1 MIKLGITGG
10 IGSGKS
16 YLSRLLKEQDIPV
29 YDTDQEAKR
38 LMITDGIIRKSLINL
53 LGTSVY
59 QNDTLNKT
67 LLSEYIFSNEDH
79 TRRINAIVHPR
90 VKSDFLQWASN
101 LSQKGKK
108 IIALESAILFE
119 SGFDNAVDYTITVSA
134 PINLRIQRTIQ
145 RDQTTEVQVRRRIQ
159 AQMTEEERNKRANFI
174 IINDEKHDLYS
185 QMSNILSLI
194 KRKHADRL

>member
-1 MIKLGITGG
+1 
-10 IGSGKS
+10 
-16 YLSRLLKEQDIPV
+16 
-29 YDTDQEAKR
+29 
-38 LMITDGIIRKSLINL
+38 
-53 LGTSVY
+53 
-59 QNDTLNKT
+59 
-67 LLSEYIFSNEDH
+67 
-79 TRRINAIVHPR
+79 VHPR

-134 PINLRIQRTIQ
+134 PINLRVQRTIQ

-194 KRKHADRL
+194 KRKHAE

>member
-10 IGSGKS
+10 SGKS
-16 YLSRLLKEQDIPV
+16 YLSHLLKEQDIPV

-194 KRKHADRL
+194 KRKHAE

>member
-16 YLSRLLKEQDIPV
+16 YLSHLLKEQDIPV

-67 LLSEYIFSNEDH
+67 LLSEYIFSNENH

-194 KRKHADRL
+194 KRKHAE

>member
-16 YLSRLLKEQDIPV
+16 YLSHLLKEQDIPV

-134 PINLRIQRTIQ
+134 PINFRIQRTIQ

-194 KRKHADRL
+194 KRKHAE

>member
-134 PINLRIQRTIQ
+134 PINLRVQRTIQ

-194 KRKHADRL
+194 KRKHAE

>member
-16 YLSRLLKEQDIPV
+16 YLSHLLKEQDIPV

-134 PINLRIQRTIQ
+134 PINLRVQRTIQ

-194 KRKHADRL
+194 NLNSATLL

>member
-119 SGFDNAVDYTITVSA
+119 SGFDNTVDYTITVSA

-194 KRKHADRL
+194 KRKHAE

>member
-134 PINLRIQRTIQ
+134 PIDLRIQRTIQ

-194 KRKHADRL
+194 KRKHAE

>member
-194 KRKHADRL
+194 KRKHAE

>member
-38 LMITDGIIRKSLINL
+38 LMITDGIIRKNLINL

-145 RDQTTEVQVRRRIQ
+145 RDQTTEVQVRRHIQ

-194 KRKHADRL
+194 KRKHAE

>member
-16 YLSRLLKEQDIPV
+16 YLSHLLKEQDIPV

-134 PINLRIQRTIQ
+134 PINLRVQRTIQ

-194 KRKHADRL
+194 KRKHAE

>member
-16 YLSRLLKEQDIPV
+16 YLSRLLKEQNIPV

-194 KRKHADRL
+194 KRKHAE

>member
-159 AQMTEEERNKRANFI
+159 AQMTEEERNKQANFI

-194 KRKHADRL
+194 KRKHAE

>member
-1 MIKLGITGG
+1 MIKVGITGG

-16 YLSRLLKEQDIPV
+16 YLSHLLKEQDIPV

-134 PINLRIQRTIQ
+134 PINLRVQRTIQ

-194 KRKHADRL
+194 KRKHAE

>member
-174 IINDEKHDLYS
+174 IINDEKHDLCS

-194 KRKHADRL
+194 KRKHAE

>member
-10 IGSGKS
+10 IGSGNS

-134 PINLRIQRTIQ
+134 PIDLRIQRTIQ

-194 KRKHADRL
+194 KRKHAE

>member
-67 LLSEYIFSNEDH
+67 LMSEYIFSNEDH

-194 KRKHADRL
+194 KRKHAE